1 MRVGTNLFRSL
12 NWRGNTR
19 LVALLLVISFSDQ
32 SANANVFEDD
42 DRRPVN
48 EEDDLAFVG
57 VIACTNTARLPTASL
72 ITIEDADPDRRFDI
86 LITVAHA
93 FSRRDGKRWDECDF
107 HPGGDPERAAPI
119 VYVVSGTET
128 PGQGWNTDWAVAV
141 LARRISDN
149 MSLPHPLSLDEATTQ
164 DKIDN
169 GAHILLVG
177 HNGEKLPMLVS
188 NNCRPRIKTS
198 GSQNLGDDRVFNHDC
213 DMMAGWSGG
222 PLLLRESN
230 ATYAIAVNSTQFNR
244 VVHQQGWPF
253 DGRFN
258 PNTAIRID
266 AEFEE
271 TIRELAI
278 TGAPVLL
285 ADKMAFC
292 AVETTASCQ
301 TTSSEGVNQQPEV
314 ELP

>member
-1 MRVGTNLFRSL
+1 MRVGTNIFRVSTWL
-12 NWRGNTR
+12 DNTR

-32 SANANVFEDD
+32 SAIANVFEDD
-42 DRRPVN
+42 NRRPIS

-57 VIACTNTARLPTASL
+57 VIACANTARLPTASL
-72 ITIEDADPDRRFDI
+72 ITIDAAAPDRRFDI

-93 FSRRDGKRWDECDF
+93 FSRQDGTRWEECDF
-107 HPGGDPERAAPI
+107 LPEGDPDRAARI

-141 LARRISDN
+141 LAHRISDGIT
-149 MSLPHPLSLDEATTQ
+149 LPHPLALDEVSTQ
-164 DKIDN
+164 EKINN

-177 HNGEKLPMLVS
+177 HNGEKLPMLLS
-188 NNCRPRIKTS
+188 DDCGPRIKTS

-222 PLLLRESN
+222 PLLLRESD

-244 VVHQQGWPF
+244 VVHQEGWPF

-271 TIRELAI
+271 AIRTLAVN
-278 TGAPVLL
+278 GAPMRL

-292 AVETTASCQ
+292 TVETTASCHIG
-301 TTSSEGVNQQPEV
+301 TSNGANERR
-314 ELP
+314 